1 MDYGNGEGSF
11 CRFLYIL
18 HVGGGGGGAEEKL
31 LIKQQSKVGIG
42 DPLCD
47 FIFFPFFIGQTQYQS
62 STMCSFLNESPNYQ
76 FYQSGL
82 LSVYISSVEYL
93 CENIIQG

>member
-1 MDYGNGEGSF
+1 MSNRVCAASCSPRMDFGNGEGSF

-18 HVGGGGGGAEEKL
+18 HLGGGGEEAEEKL

-47 FIFFPFFIGQTQYQS
+47 FIFFPFFIGQT
-62 STMCSFLNESPNYQ
+62 
-76 FYQSGL
+76 
-82 LSVYISSVEYL
+82 
-93 CENIIQG
+93 